1 MSDVVIFALGGFVA
15 SSRRMIYP
23 HVSITTHIIR
33 FTLYV
38 CGYGDSVFQTH
49 NISTFFHNHTHNPLR
64 SLCARLLIWRLPD
77 ASIKWI
83 NHINKKGIRLL

>member
-23 HVSITTHIIR
+23 HVSITVHIIR

-49 NISTFFHNHTHNPLR
+49 DRSPCFHNRAHN
-64 SLCARLLIWRLPD
+64 SYV
-77 ASIKWI
+77 
-83 NHINKKGIRLL
+83 HGY